1 MKIALVYSRFTI
13 YSGIQINIQDY
24 ANELSKK
31 GYEVYVLG
39 QKIDKKLYTF
49 NKNVKLFEIG
59 GPISFNPLHWI
70 TLGLI
75 RRKFLNIL
83 KIINPDIVIS
93 HNFPANFFCTEKNKN
108 KTYTHIFYCHEPY
121 LYFYDK
127 TYYSNLP
134 PLLRIISCILRLF
147 FKKYDYK
154 SVKKADAIMCNS
166 KFIQKKILRSYG
178 EKSIIQYP
186 VLNMD
191 NIKKKSF
198 NIFRELNIEP
208 STPIIFVLGLTHNMK
223 GTAELF
229 YIFQKI
235 LDKIPETILLIGG
248 YMINENKR
256 IISHLVKELNIP
268 KKNIV
273 IYGFIDK
280 EILGSFYNNATLTV
294 YTAIGEGFGQ
304 IPLESMKNGT
314 PVIAFNYGGPS
325 ETIINNK
332 TGFLIRV
339 GNLQEFADRAIQ
351 IIQNENLRKRFS
363 KNCLAHIEKKFG
375 FKKAIS
381 KFEEII
387 KNVHFKS

>member
-1 MKIALVYSRFTI
+1 MKIALVYSRFTV

-49 NKNVKLFEIG
+49 NKYVKLIEIG

-93 HNFPANFFCTEKNKN
+93 HNFPANFFCTERNKK
-108 KTYTHIFYCHEPY
+108 KTFTHIFYCHEPY

-127 TYYSNLP
+127 IYYSNLP
-134 PLLRIISCILRLF
+134 PLLRIISWILRLF

-166 KFIQKKILRSYG
+166 KFIEKKILRSYS
-178 EKSIIQYP
+178 EKSTIQYP